1 MQKKWLIPSIVGLII
16 ICIGLIAFY
25 TMHDRWYAKE
35 ISLENPAIS
44 KAQTN
49 DQVLDLKSIIH
60 ESEKFVVQIEGHNE
74 YEEVTGSGFVFNN
87 KGDIITNAHVVE
99 DADVIYVR
107 TANAHFYPAAIVGL
121 SDDTDMAV
129 IRVPQLAGPN
139 FLKLEKD
146 MSPEVGDEI
155 IALGSPHGFQN
166 TVTLGII
173 SGSERNF
180 SVDGYNY
187 NNVYQISAQITQG
200 NSGGPLISRTSG
212 HVIGINS
219 VGTKDGTIGFSIPI
233 HEVIEQAEKWSNE
246 VDSSELKFASTTEV
260 LNHYEPEQLKEN
272 AEYLIDY
279 FFDGI
284 KIRDYV
290 NAYTLFGSDIQSEL
304 SYVDF
309 REDYSHVV
317 ELDYKDVEHEVIN
330 NNQVKS
336 IVRVTIESK
345 PTNKEKTK
353 TQNIDYTFKIGLEN
367 DQFRILEIETPEK

>member
-1 MQKKWLIPSIVGLII
+1 TISGII
-16 ICIGLIAFY
+16 IVCLGFYAFY
-25 TMHDRWYAKE
+25 KVYDYWYSEE
-35 ISLENPAIS
+35 ISIENPAIS
-44 KAQTN
+44 KVKTN
-49 DQVLDLKSIIH
+49 AEVLDLKTIIH

-74 YEEVTGSGFVFNN
+74 YDEITGSGFVYNN
-87 KGDIITNAHVVE
+87 KGDIITNAHVVK

-107 TANAHFYPAAIVGL
+107 TANAHFYPAAIVGI
-121 SDDTDMAV
+121 SEDTDIAV
-129 IRVPQLAGPN
+129 IRVPQLAGQS
-139 FLKLEKD
+139 FLPIEKD
-146 MSPEVGDEI
+146 IFAEVGDEV

-180 SVDGYNY
+180 SVDGFNY
-187 NNVYQISAQITQG
+187 NNVYQISAQITHG

-272 AEYLIDY
+272 AEYLSDY

-353 TQNIDYTFKIGLEN
+353 TQNIDYTFKI
-367 DQFRILEIETPEK
+367 

>member
-1 MQKKWLIPSIVGLII
+1 MQSRKWFGPIFISILIFIIGVFSFVKLYDHWHNKPISINNPIIHKVKKDTTSLNL
-16 ICIGLIAFY
+16 
-25 TMHDRWYAKE
+25 KE
-35 ISLENPAIS
+35 IIYETE
-44 KAQTN
+44 KHV
-49 DQVLDLKSIIH
+49 VL
-60 ESEKFVVQIEGHNE
+60 IEGQNE
-74 YEEVTGSGFVFNN
+74 DTTFTGSGFLYND
-87 KGDIITNAHVVE
+87 KGDIITNAHVIKN
-99 DADVIYVR
+99 ANMIHVR
-107 TANAHFYPAAIVGL
+107 TSNAHIFPAALVGI
-121 SDDTDMAV
+121 SEDIDIAV
-129 IRVPQLAGPN
+129 IRVPQLARST
-139 FLKLEKD
+139 FLQIEKD
-146 MSPEVGDEI
+146 RLAEIGDEV

-173 SGSERNF
+173 SGTERNF
-180 SVDGYNY
+180 AVDGFNY

-367 DQFRILEIETPEK
+367 DQFRILEIETP